1 MTNGGS
7 SITEVRLLLAVLVA
21 SKPGGRIAEVGTAF
35 GDGALAIVSALS
47 PDASFV
53 TVEPDPDR
61 FAHARKALSGTR
73 AEVIHARWQDVLAS
87 RAPLDL
93 VFLDG
98 GGADEIVGAVPLVVD
113 LLAPGGILVKDDLT
127 PGMAVGDDPLRAALF
142 REPRL
147 AVVELTVGEAMGVII
162 ATRRR

>member
-7 SITEVRLLLAVLVA
+7 SITEVRLLLAALVA
-21 SKPGGRIAEVGTAF
+21 SKPGGRIAEIGTAF
-35 GDGALAIVSALS
+35 GDGALAIVSALA

-98 GGADEIVGAVPLVVD
+98 GGPDEIVDAVPLVVD
-113 LLAPGGILVKDDLT
+113 LLSPGGILVKDDLT
-127 PGMAVGDDPLRAALF
+127 PGMAVDNDPLRAALF
-142 REPRL
+142 RDPRL